1 VQGETVA
8 EPLNDIELE
17 IFENGE
23 DDWVHFMHIMG
34 IIEEAN
40 GIVPTE
46 DESVAEAS
54 KVVLSLCARGYAQLG
69 RYTNP
74 TAFVPW
80 PETGADLVAR
90 LERELK
96 NPPPGE
102 SHEANLMYIMLD
114 ILPAGFEAR
123 DRQSL

>member
-1 VQGETVA
+1 MTES
-8 EPLNDIELE
+8 LNDIELE

-23 DDWVHFMHIMG
+23 DDWVHFMHLMG

-40 GIVPTE
+40 GMVPTE

-69 RYTNP
+69 RYS
-74 TAFVPW
+74 ADFIPW
-80 PETGADLVAR
+80 PETGGDLVAR

-102 SHEANLMYIMLD
+102 NHESNLMYIMLD
-114 ILPAGFEAR
+114 ILPVGFEAR
-123 DRQSL
+123 DRQSR